1 MEFIPDA
8 GNSLKIN
15 DYAIEVMQVKN
26 NMVKTVRLSTD
37 QITQNRQVQA
47 ELPLDG

>member
-8 GNSLKIN
+8 GTSLKIN

-37 QITQNRQVQA
+37 QITQVRQVQA